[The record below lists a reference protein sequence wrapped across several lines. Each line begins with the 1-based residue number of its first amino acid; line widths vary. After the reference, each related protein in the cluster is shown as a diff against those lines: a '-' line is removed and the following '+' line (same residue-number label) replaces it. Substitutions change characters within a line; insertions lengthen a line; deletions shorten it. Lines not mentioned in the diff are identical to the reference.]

1 MRNEDVKIWRELIMP
16 LSPAGTETLSI
27 KLLQKTS
34 SAQGAM
40 FSLEILKLS

>member
-1 MRNEDVKIWRELIMP
+1 MFLTHDRQKFP